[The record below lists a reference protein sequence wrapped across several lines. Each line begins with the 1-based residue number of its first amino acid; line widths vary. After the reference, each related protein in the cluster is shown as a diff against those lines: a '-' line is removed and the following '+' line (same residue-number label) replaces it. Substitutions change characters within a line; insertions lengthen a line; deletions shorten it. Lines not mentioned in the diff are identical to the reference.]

1 MRDVL
6 TSRSRKEAL
15 YNIIVFFIFLTI
27 FTFFLRYLWNNV
39 LVKYVTV
46 FKPVD
51 SLLHTFLL
59 SLAITMFKL

>member
-15 YNIIVFFIFLTI
+15 YNLIVFFIFLTI
-27 FTFFLRYLWNNV
+27 WTFFLRYLWNSV
-39 LVKYVTV
+39 LVKYVSV

-51 SLLHTFLL
+51 SLVHTFLL
-59 SLAITMFKL
+59 ALAITMFKL